1 MAFVTRMTQRPPF
14 RTVVAPVS
22 PAPGMLRAGALL
34 FGTSVQQRRT
44 WRGSPSHGFDH
55 LPQPL
60 ERR

>member
-1 MAFVTRMTQRPPF
+1 
-14 RTVVAPVS
+14 
-22 PAPGMLRAGALL
+22 MLHAGALL

>member
-1 MAFVTRMTQRPPF
+1 MAHVTRMIPGPPAGA
-14 RTVVAPVS
+14 VVARVS